1 MALALLAKDRPDTY
15 LAKEYA
21 PSLPLSLYRGSLSL
35 ISTLIFQPAF
45 RLHQDII
52 LRLRLNRLRGFLRLV
67 LLTL

>member
-35 ISTLIFQPAF
+35 ISTLIFQPF
-45 RLHQDII
+45 RLHQDINI